1 MLDRVTTVDLVARA
15 IDRVFSSDGRVRGRT
30 IYLPEDLLRI
40 GEAMARRA
48 GDPERFTCQ
57 GFHTTSVI
65 QSKMRQLLET
75 DPVPVIEP
83 IAELAVTGSCTLE
96 ALDGSSSIKVECD
109 LESLALDLEAR
120 LCDEQSIMRKG
131 FRDAAGQLYDLIVMQ
146 ALLNK
151 RAEGKAYTLAYRQRP
166 SAGIQTTGEV
176 VVKGFRELAGREDT
190 VAEGTSLSIEDAV
203 SVCKITEG
211 NADGLIVDASLSQ
224 SAELKPIQ
232 SPVELVE
239 RARAYREFT
248 KRPVQI
254 PVYINRL
261 LSPEAS
267 GNGHD
272 LHMITA
278 LYDKNSELFFCQSH
292 WGLLADSRLNGIEP
306 QDLYQAMVFQSRTD
320 GIAEPYDEVPPDK
333 RAIDTVFPVKPRDW
347 SVKLMDLKKEA
358 AWLNEQEQRAMSTS
372 FGQAR
377 HQYRE
382 DYCAWQDARI
392 QHLEMFGEAI
402 PFDKPEP
409 KRPG

>member
-15 IDRVFSSDGRVRGRT
+15 VDRVFSSDGRVRGRT

-57 GFHTTSVI
+57 GFHTTSVV
-65 QSKMRQLLET
+65 QSRMRQLLET
-75 DPVPVIEP
+75 DPVPVVEP
-83 IAELAVTGSCTLE
+83 IAELAVTGTCTLE
-96 ALDGSSSIKVECD
+96 ALDGSSSIRVECD
-109 LESLALDLEAR
+109 FESLALDLESR

-151 RAEGKAYTLAYRQRP
+151 KTEGEAHTLAYRQRP
-166 SAGIQTTGEV
+166 SAGVQTTGEV

-190 VAEGTSLSIEDAV
+190 VAEGASLTIYDAYL
-203 SVCKITEG
+203 VCKITEG
-211 NADGLIVDASLSQ
+211 NADGLIVDVSVSQ
-224 SAELKPIQ
+224 SPELRPIQ
-232 SPVELVE
+232 SPAELVE
-239 RARAYREFT
+239 RALIYRET
-248 KRPVQI
+248 TRRPAQI

-261 LSPEAS
+261 LNPEHP

-306 QDLYQAMVFQSRTD
+306 QDLYQAMIFQNRTE
-320 GIAEPYDEVPPDK
+320 GIPEPYDEVLPDK
-333 RAIDTVFPVKPRDW
+333 RSIDAVFPVKPRDW

-358 AWLNEQEQRAMSTS
+358 AWLSEQEQRSLGTTL
-372 FGQAR
+372 GQAR

>member
-15 IDRVFSSDGRVRGRT
+15 VDRVFSSDGRVRGRT

-57 GFHTTSVI
+57 GFHTTSVV
-65 QSKMRQLLET
+65 QSRMRQLLET
-75 DPVPVIEP
+75 DPVPVVEP

-96 ALDGSSSIKVECD
+96 ALDGSSSIRVECD
-109 LESLALDLEAR
+109 FESLALDLESR

-151 RAEGKAYTLAYRQRP
+151 KTEGEAHTLAYRQRP
-166 SAGIQTTGEV
+166 SAGVQTTGEV

-190 VAEGTSLSIEDAV
+190 VAEGASLTIYDAYL
-203 SVCKITEG
+203 VCKITEG
-211 NADGLIVDASLSQ
+211 NADGLIVDVSVSQ
-224 SAELKPIQ
+224 SPELRPIQ
-232 SPVELVE
+232 SPAELVE
-239 RARAYREFT
+239 RALIYRET
-248 KRPVQI
+248 TRRPAQI

-261 LSPEAS
+261 LNPEHP

-292 WGLLADSRLNGIEP
+292 WGLLADSRLNGIDP
-306 QDLYQAMVFQSRTD
+306 QDLYQAMIFQNRTE
-320 GIAEPYDEVPPDK
+320 GIAEPYDEVPQDK
-333 RAIDTVFPVKPRDW
+333 RSIDAVFPVKPRDW

-358 AWLNEQEQRAMSTS
+358 AWLSEQEQRSLGTTL
-372 FGQAR
+372 GQAR